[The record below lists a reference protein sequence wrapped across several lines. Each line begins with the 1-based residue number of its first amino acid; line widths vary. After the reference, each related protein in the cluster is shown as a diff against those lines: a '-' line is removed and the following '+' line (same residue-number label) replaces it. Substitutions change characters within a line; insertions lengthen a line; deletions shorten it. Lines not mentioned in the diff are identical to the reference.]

1 MKIIAYLRV
10 STRSQGDSGLGI
22 EAQRE
27 YIARA
32 CDSGGWQIVGEY
44 SEAVSGS
51 IRPCDRAQY
60 KQAAED
66 AKRQGATIMVA
77 KIDRMSRDVEHIA
90 GLVKRTPFK
99 VATMPQADPL
109 QFHIYAALAEQER
122 AFIGQRTRSA
132 LAALKARAASG
143 DAASI
148 AKVENRT
155 RGREAAH
162 AKGNGAAVAGAV
174 AKADTYAQSMVEA
187 IKTAM
192 FDGVT
197 TLQQCADHLNSRG
210 KTTSRGA
217 KFSPMTVSRLCQRL
231 EIKFP

>member
-27 YIARA
+27 YIKQTCA
-32 CDSGGWQIVGEY
+32 GQGWQIVGEY

-51 IRPCDRAQY
+51 IAPCDRAQY
-60 KQAAED
+60 RLAIED
-66 AKRQGATIMVA
+66 AERQGAQLMVA
-77 KIDRMSRDVEHIA
+77 KLDRLSRDVEHIA
-90 GLVKRTPFK
+90 GMVKRVPFK
-99 VATMPQADPL
+99 VATMPLAKPL
-109 QFHIYAALAEQER
+109 ELHIYAALAEQER
-122 AFIGQRTRSA
+122 AFIGERTRSA
-132 LAALKARAASG
+132 LAALKARAENG
-143 DAASI
+143 DAES
-148 AKVENRT
+148 VEKIKART

-231 EIKFP
+231 GIKFP